1 MAAYQFEPANL
12 VSRVRKFHRIRL
24 CHKREH
30 GSRTEF
36 PRNRSSM
43 LHHPCPEFSVLD
55 TTGKSIPSKMIPDN
69 NGSTGLVFTALSLE
83 NYESS
88 LIRYFREFCAK

>member
-43 LHHPCPEFSVLD
+43 LHHPSPEFSVLD
-55 TTGKSIPSKMIPDN
+55 TTGKSFPPKMILWEQSLN
-69 NGSTGLVFTALSLE
+69 RITAHNPQAEDLRKFL
-83 NYESS
+83 
-88 LIRYFREFCAK
+88 